1 MELNEAIEIYNSLHK
16 NESIKLYCD
25 ALHVVVEEMQKRKPK
40 EVYYKSS
47 DKYDYYI
54 RQPYT
59 EIYFSEDGVKFREHY
74 YDAIGKGKVT
84 NGTLYFCDSL
94 CKYTEDKII
103 ESIERHIL
111 EDNKETK

>member
-54 RQPYT
+54 VYPYT
-59 EIYFSEDGVKFREHY
+59 EICFTEDGVGFRERY
-74 YDAIGKGKVT
+74 YDAKGK
-84 NGTLYFCDSL
+84 NKDGRSTLHFCLSL
-94 CKYTEDKII
+94 CKYSKEKMIEKI
-103 ESIERHIL
+103 EEQIL
-111 EDNKETK
+111 EDNQG